1 MASPFNYIEVMQQ
14 VKQTI
19 FTGDHSAIY
28 NIACAVA
35 CIAAGFSLITWYN
48 RMLNDPYGRLD
59 MRSIIRA
66 LIVLFMTCNFYN
78 FVLIPFD
85 HITYLV
91 ARSVSASVD
100 ENRKDAYSYKEIIRQ
115 VEKQRG
121 EESFVG
127 NFLREMDG
135 ETSSESADG
144 SSLSFDT
151 SATMASEAE
160 VNIAMK
166 PKKGLGAKIW
176 QGMKDAFSAI
186 VSFPV
191 YSVGSV
197 LGMAITIITK
207 IVQWV
212 LTAVS
217 AIYLIILGLVGPIV
231 FALSLLPGFRKGV
244 HNWIAR
250 YIQISF
256 WVPMASLV
264 DYVNY
269 KITGALVVAMFNN
282 PSLSSGVYII
292 HLIVL
297 ELITLVCLLGVPSL
311 SAWVIS
317 SAGASDLNSKVI
329 SAAQKAVMVAGKL

>member
-35 CIAAGFSLITWYN
+35 CIAASFSLITWYN
-48 RMLNDPYGRLD
+48 KMMNDPYGRLD
-59 MRSIIRA
+59 MRSVIRA
-66 LIVLFMTCNFYN
+66 LIVLFLTCNFYHA
-78 FVLIPFD
+78 VLIPFD
-85 HITYLV
+85 HLTYLV
-91 ARSVSASVD
+91 TKSVSASVD
-100 ENRKDAYSYKEIIRQ
+100 EKRKDAYSYKEIIKQ
-115 VEKQRG
+115 VEQQRG

-127 NFLREMDG
+127 NFLREMDS

-160 VNIAMK
+160 VNIASK

-186 VSFPV
+186 VSVPV
-191 YSVGSV
+191 YSIGSV
-197 LGMAITIITK
+197 LSIAITLITK
-207 IVQWV
+207 IVQWI

-231 FALSLLPGFRKGV
+231 FALSLMPGFRKGI
-244 HNWIAR
+244 HNWVAR

-256 WVPMASLV
+256 WCPMAALV
-264 DYVNY
+264 DHVNY
-269 KITGALVVAMFNN
+269 KITGALVVTMFNN
-282 PSLSSGVYII
+282 PSLNSGAYTL

-297 ELITLVCLLGVPSL
+297 ELITLVCLLGVPSMA
-311 SAWVIS
+311 SWVIS
-317 SAGASDLNSKVI
+317 SAGAGELNRNLAST
-329 SAAQKAVMVAGKL
+329 AQKAVMIAGKL